1 MAVYKVRDKKTIASL
16 FDKWQETFIWSCLQ
30 DCMGEAYV
38 DNLKNPRSSE
48 IILGDIC
55 FLAGTVNHEIICNK
69 PANRNSEYI
78 IMVPQNKQWEQAI
91 ELVFQEKAFRRMR
104 YATKKNK
111 NAFNKLAL
119 ETIVSQLS
127 DKYELRMIDK
137 DLFTQ
142 SRSLPWSKDL
152 CVNYSCYED
161 YKLNGLGAVILKD
174 GELVSGAS
182 SYAFYKGGI
191 EVEIDTREDERRKGL
206 ALVCGAKLIL
216 ECLARDLYPSWDAHN
231 QESLALAE
239 KLGYVFDKEY
249 PAYEIIG
256 F

>member
-1 MAVYKVRDKKTIASL
+1 MAVYKVKDKKTIASL

-38 DNLKNPRSSE
+38 DNLKNPQAAE

-55 FLAGTVNHEIICNK
+55 FFAGTVNHEIIRNK
-69 PANRNSEYI
+69 PANHNSDFI

-104 YATKKNK
+104 YATKKDK
-111 NAFNKLAL
+111 NTFNKDTLQTL
-119 ETIVSQLS
+119 VSKLP

-137 DLFTQ
+137 DLFVQ
-142 SRSLPWSKDL
+142 SQALSWSKDL
-152 CVNYSCYED
+152 CGNYSCYDD
-161 YKLNGLGAVILKD
+161 YQLNGLGTAILKN

-216 ECLARDLYPSWDAHN
+216 ECLERDLYPSWDAHN
-231 QESLALAE
+231 KESLALAE